1 MIRQFGTACTLL
13 CLSMAPVLAQD
24 VLSETTPD
32 ELIRQLTPHGARDLG
47 GAMGGGARQ
56 PQSGVQ
62 FQGSNNSQTYQAPAA
77 NQAYQQPA
85 TQTYQSQQSGS
96 YQQPAAQG
104 YEAKPQTYDQ
114 PAATQ
119 TYQAPANQAS
129 TYQAP
134 AAGYAAVN
142 SYGDKIQA
150 TVNLAVTFRLGSA
163 SLTPEA
169 QKLLDTVGEA
179 LQSPE
184 LGNYRFLIGGHTDA
198 VGGREANLTLS
209 ERRAKTTKAYLTQFY
224 KIDPDRLVVRAF
236 GEDYL
241 LFPDYPTDGRNR
253 RVEISTLQ

>member
-1 MIRQFGTACTLL
+1 MFRTMGIALTLAL
-13 CLSMAPVLAQD
+13 AASTGAGAQD

-47 GAMGGGARQ
+47 QMGGARK

-62 FQGSNNSQTYQAPAA
+62 FQGSDNSQTYQQPQQQTDQAPVYGGNDQTYNQHGAQNGAA
-77 NQAYQQPA
+77 QSYQQPA
-85 TQTYQSQQSGS
+85 TTSYGTNQPSGTDQ
-96 YQQPAAQG
+96 QQPAAET
-104 YEAKPQTYDQ
+104 YEKP
-114 PAATQ
+114 AT
-119 TYQAPANQAS
+119 
-129 TYQAP
+129 
-134 AAGYAAVN
+134 GYAAVN

-163 SLTPEA
+163 ALTPEA

-179 LQSPE
+179 LQAPE
-184 LGNYRFLIGGHTDA
+184 LGAYSFLIGGHTDA
-198 VGGREANLTLS
+198 VGGREANLGLS
-209 ERRAKTTKAYLTQFY
+209 QRRAETTKAYLTEFY
-224 KIDPDRLVVRAF
+224 RIDPKRLVVRAF